1 MVPRVVTSAVT
12 GTVVVPGA
20 GRVTLVV
27 IIGRGLMII
36 SATIVLVRMLAVVVL
51 VRHLRADG

>member
-1 MVPRVVTSAVT
+1 MPRVVAPAVT
-12 GTVVVPGA
+12 GTVIVPRA
-20 GRVTLVV
+20 GWVTRTV

-36 SATIVLVRMLAVVVL
+36 SATIVLVRMLAAVVL

>member
-1 MVPRVVTSAVT
+1 MPRVVAPAVT
-12 GTVVVPGA
+12 GTVIVPRA
-20 GRVTLVV
+20 GWVTRAV